1 LAAAQAAIAVTTGGG
16 DDMAARRTA
25 STKPQVTLSKK
36 EYRARSIE
44 RQSSIVDTTLFVS
57 IREACHILGIGRTTL
72 YALMARGD
80 VVSARR
86 GGRRL
91 VSSASLRAYHDRL
104 IGG

>member
-1 LAAAQAAIAVTTGGG
+1 
-16 DDMAARRTA
+16 MAARRTT
-25 STKPQVTLSKK
+25 STKPKATSSKK

-44 RQSSIVDTTLFVS
+44 RQLSIVDTTLFVS
-57 IREACHILGIGRTTL
+57 IREACQILAIGRTTL
-72 YALMARGD
+72 YAMMARGD

-104 IGG
+104 IRG